1 MGALQ
6 NAIVT
11 ALSTAVLI
19 LGGSVSGVGDASVAA
34 QAGRPPVF
42 ASVMDQILAPNVL
55 SVIAEV
61 NPDGSA
67 TTLVVRYGEST
78 TLDQSAVR
86 QHIGAGSA
94 PVKVSWQ
101 LTGLHPASMY
111 HFQVVATNALGQS
124 ASPSV
129 AVEMPANMPGS
140 TIPAPSAPPPTTR
153 PSLPTGSADS
163 VRALMVSRA
172 SGAFSALNDVA
183 CPSLTFCLAVGVA
196 GPSMTHWHPLVE
208 RFGGRAF
215 NVVPSPTPW
224 RSQLLG
230 ISCSTPRFCLAVGG
244 AGNNAFSERWNGTGW
259 RVLPTPSPRLDGGDL
274 LSHVACVSVTD
285 CVGVGV
291 ENGGTKDA
299 RPLAEHW
306 NGVAWAVLG
315 TPSVASAVFTSLSC
329 PSATSCFVVGIKDDA
344 SGLGR
349 PLVEHWNG
357 QAFVLSPT
365 PPVGGQLFSVACGAP
380 ASCVAVGN
388 AGGSALLFDFAGGS
402 WHLSPPLHLA
412 NFYATACVSP
422 SSCLAAGGTTA
433 HWNGRAWAF
442 GQPAV
447 AYGAVSGG
455 GQGAELGALSCPAP
469 TECVGV
475 GGLIRPARGP
485 GAPASERVI
494 ADVITLSTAGGR

>member
-1 MGALQ
+1 
-6 NAIVT
+6 
-11 ALSTAVLI
+11 
-19 LGGSVSGVGDASVAA
+19 
-34 QAGRPPVF
+34 
-42 ASVMDQILAPNVL
+42 MDQILAPSVL

-67 TTLVVRYGEST
+67 TTVVVRYGEHA
-78 TLDQSAVR
+78 TLDQRGVR
-86 QHIGAGSA
+86 QSIGAGSA

-101 LTGLHPASMY
+101 LTGLHPASTY

-124 ASPSV
+124 ASPSIL
-129 AVEMPANMPGS
+129 VEMPASSPGS
-140 TIPAPSAPPPTTR
+140 TIPASSAPPTFTP

-163 VRALMVSRA
+163 VRAVMVSRV
-172 SGAFSALNDVA
+172 SGAFSALNAVA
-183 CPSLTFCLAVGVA
+183 CPSLTFCLAVGTT
-196 GPSMTHWHPLVE
+196 GPSMTRWHPLVE

-224 RSQLLG
+224 HAQLLG

-244 AGNNAFSERWNGTGW
+244 DGNNTFSERWNGTGW

-274 LSHVACVSVTD
+274 LSDVACVSVTD

-306 NGVAWAVLG
+306 NGVAWTVVG

-349 PLVEHWNG
+349 PLIEHWNG
-357 QAFVLSPT
+357 RAFVLSPT

-388 AGGSALLFDFAGGS
+388 GGGRALLLDFAGGS

-412 NFYATACVSP
+412 DFSATACVSA
-422 SSCLAAGGTTA
+422 SSCVAAGGTTA
-433 HWNGRAWAF
+433 HWNGRSWAF

-447 AYGAVSGG
+447 AYGTPSGE

-475 GGLIRPARGP
+475 GGLIRLARGP
-485 GAPASERVI
+485 GAPGSERII
-494 ADVITLSTAGGR
+494 ADVISLRTPGGR